1 MLLNEFKINKVD
13 ECIYIKNTKKKNYV
27 IVCFYMNNMF
37 ILDNNNFIIKSAQKI
52 LTNKLNMINLSV
64 VTVISGIKISR
75 EFNGLLLSQI
85 LLC

>member
-13 ECIYIKNTKKKNYV
+13 ECIYIKNTKKNYV

-37 ILDNNNFIIKSAQKI
+37 ILDNNDFIIKSAQKI
-52 LTNKLNMINLSV
+52 LTNKLNMINLGI
-64 VTVISGIKISR
+64 VTVTSGIKISR

>member
-37 ILDNNNFIIKSAQKI
+37 ILDNNNFIIKSA
-52 LTNKLNMINLSV
+52 
-64 VTVISGIKISR
+64 
-75 EFNGLLLSQI
+75 
-85 LLC
+85 